1 MKSALL
7 ICSLAIICVVYAD
20 NDDSDSTV
28 STTTEPF
35 NYESQKKLIYFNVS
49 NSLNALSQ
57 LYQEKVVNLGVKV
70 NDTLKK
76 SFLSVQGILNLTLS
90 DVRNNVKNAND
101 DSFDADVCYQNASDS
116 VASQIAKS
124 TEDLEIC
131 SSNALQE
138 IESFAELIATTR
150 TFGENVLIKL
160 NTISK
165 LCNDPNK
172 EENDNCLSNE
182 MQDFPLSS
190 YTILVEMLKSFKL
203 PVVSGALHPR
213 DGCLADIV
221 LESREGAL
229 DIQLEAELC
238 VQKQI
243 TKATS

>member
-1 MKSALL
+1 MIRSEGQG
-7 ICSLAIICVVYAD
+7 SLVVR
-20 NDDSDSTV
+20 TV
-28 STTTEPF
+28 
-35 NYESQKKLIYFNVS
+35 
-49 NSLNALSQ
+49 
-57 LYQEKVVNLGVKV
+57 EKAKR
-70 NDTLKK
+70 
-76 SFLSVQGILNLTLS
+76 SRS
-90 DVRNNVKNAND
+90 
-101 DSFDADVCYQNASDS
+101 
-116 VASQIAKS
+116 ASQRLNFFHGAYDSKHHPI
-124 TEDLEIC
+124 DFFPF
-131 SSNALQE
+131 Q
-138 IESFAELIATTR
+138 
-150 TFGENVLIKL
+150 FGENVLIKL